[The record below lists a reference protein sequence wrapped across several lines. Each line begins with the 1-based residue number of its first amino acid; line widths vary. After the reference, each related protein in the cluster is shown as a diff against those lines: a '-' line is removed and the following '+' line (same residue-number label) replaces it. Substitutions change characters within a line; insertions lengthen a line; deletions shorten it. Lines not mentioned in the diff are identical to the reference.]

1 MKIWLNIFIVPLL
14 SVACCSNT
22 GISQS
27 QKSIEI
33 TKSEVSNTKNLEP
46 NQGRRGAF
54 RTVEGNKI
62 IRTVDASQ
70 LPFTIG
76 EEFTDENQQFIIVI
90 KNVTKPTISAK
101 INTVEKDRN
110 LRINQIILPDGSSDG
125 PFSKEMIFNK
135 KKNGTY
141 KIVIG
146 KNLMA
151 DGKLVGK
158 VSVTV
163 K

>member
-1 MKIWLNIFIVPLL
+1 MLVNILLVPILGI
-14 SVACCSNT
+14 ACCSNN
-22 GISQS
+22 GVSQTEN
-27 QKSIEI
+27 KPITTKTEI
-33 TKSEVSNTKNLEP
+33 TEIKNPEP
-46 NQGRRGAF
+46 QQGRMGAF

-76 EEFTDENQQFIIVI
+76 EEFTNENQQFVIVI

-101 INTVEKDRN
+101 INTVEKGRN
-110 LRINQIILPDGSSDG
+110 LRINQIVMPDNSTDG
-125 PFSKEMIFNK
+125 PFSKEMKFSK

-146 KNLMA
+146 KNLMTE
-151 DGKLVGK
+151 GKLTGNI
-158 VSVTV
+158 SVTV
-163 K
+163 E

>member
-1 MKIWLNIFIVPLL
+1 MKMLVNVLL
-14 SVACCSNT
+14 IPILGIACCSNN
-22 GISQS
+22 GISQNES
-27 QKSIEI
+27 QTAIAKTELA
-33 TKSEVSNTKNLEP
+33 ETKNPEP
-46 NQGRRGAF
+46 SQGRRGAF

-76 EEFTDENQQFIIVI
+76 EEFTNENQQFIIVI

-101 INTVEKDRN
+101 INTLEKGRN
-110 LRINQIILPDGSSDG
+110 LRINQIILPDGSADG
-125 PFSKEMIFNK
+125 PFSKEMKYNK

-141 KIVIG
+141 KIIFG

-151 DGKLVGK
+151 DGKLTGNI
-158 VSVTV
+158 SVTV
-163 K
+163 E